1 MDVKTLWNK
10 VMYGNVEKN
19 FYGYHNN
26 LINSIN
32 KKTTRLLYMLAFI
45 FCAFL
50 SLIYLIPG
58 ETDDIAV
65 FYVSFTFLYGVVC
78 IVAYFILN
86 KYPRSVHILFWIFE
100 VFCLINVIYVSIIQ
114 TPDQIAVTYF
124 FIVLILPM
132 AYICKPWQSIVEVII
147 AYITFIIC
155 DLIVRRDYPEIV
167 RTDTIN
173 SILFMAITFAAIIY
187 IRNLHVSALNAS
199 ILFKKE
205 AQIDKLTNMYNKSAM
220 EQYSKEVLFGNHGNL
235 GLVIIDIDDFKLVN
249 DRWGH
254 NQGDR
259 FLGQVARI
267 LNKNFEGVGIL
278 GRIGGDE
285 FMVLLENIY
294 DNDIIISKVNN
305 ALDAISKSFSD
316 YSTEKITCSC
326 GIAFLAKNEN
336 ISFEEFYKEA
346 DRALYLAKDR
356 GKNQCVVYKPFD
368 DKNKHPLLLVI
379 SKDETEEAVINNF
392 LRDQY
397 NLLFASDDLLVK
409 NKIEEFKANLRGI
422 VVVYNKDMMSQ
433 ENFKNK
439 IAGLKKEKLSIVVLS
454 EDSSIESEC
463 LKMGVDEFIVTPTK
477 KEIVLL
483 RVQNSLRKRD

>member
-167 RTDTIN
+167 RTDTC
-173 SILFMAITFAAIIY
+173 
-187 IRNLHVSALNAS
+187 
-199 ILFKKE
+199 K
-205 AQIDKLTNMYNKSAM
+205 
-220 EQYSKEVLFGNHGNL
+220 
-235 GLVIIDIDDFKLVN
+235 
-249 DRWGH
+249 
-254 NQGDR
+254 
-259 FLGQVARI
+259 FLI
-267 LNKNFEGVGIL
+267 
-278 GRIGGDE
+278 
-285 FMVLLENIY
+285 
-294 DNDIIISKVNN
+294 
-305 ALDAISKSFSD
+305 
-316 YSTEKITCSC
+316 
-326 GIAFLAKNEN
+326 
-336 ISFEEFYKEA
+336 
-346 DRALYLAKDR
+346 
-356 GKNQCVVYKPFD
+356 
-368 DKNKHPLLLVI
+368 
-379 SKDETEEAVINNF
+379 
-392 LRDQY
+392 
-397 NLLFASDDLLVK
+397 
-409 NKIEEFKANLRGI
+409 
-422 VVVYNKDMMSQ
+422 
-433 ENFKNK
+433 
-439 IAGLKKEKLSIVVLS
+439 
-454 EDSSIESEC
+454 
-463 LKMGVDEFIVTPTK
+463 
-477 KEIVLL
+477 
-483 RVQNSLRKRD
+483 